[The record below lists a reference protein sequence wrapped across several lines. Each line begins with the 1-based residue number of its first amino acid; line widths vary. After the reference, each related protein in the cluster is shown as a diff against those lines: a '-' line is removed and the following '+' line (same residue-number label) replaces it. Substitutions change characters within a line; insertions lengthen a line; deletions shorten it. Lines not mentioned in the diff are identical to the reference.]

1 MTAATVS
8 TDSSTALDQARARL
22 SKATLGH
29 IINGRVESESRGG
42 QIDVVDPSTGDSI
55 AWIPSGSAADVDR
68 AVSAARAAF
77 KGWRSLTPGSRSNVM
92 LAVADAVDAH
102 TEELALLESLNTGKP
117 LAVSRGEIPVVA
129 ESIRFMAGA
138 GRALQA
144 PATDEYVS
152 GYVSMIRREPV
163 GVVGAITPWNY
174 PLMTASWKIAGAL
187 TVGNTMVLKPSELTP
202 LTTLRFMDI
211 VSDILPAG
219 VLNVVLG
226 TGIDVGA
233 ALSQHPGI
241 DLVSLTGSVVSGQHV
256 IKDSAK
262 TLKLTHLELG
272 GKAPVV
278 VFDDADLAKVV
289 AGVRYAGYWNSGQ
302 ECGAATRVLCSRS
315 VREELTERLSRDVST
330 LKVGAP
336 TEGEDIEIGPL
347 ISDIHL
353 GRVNEMVERAERD
366 GATLATG
373 GHRGDRNGFFFTPT
387 VVADV
392 ERGSEISTH
401 EIFGPVVTIEE
412 FTDEADAIELAN
424 SVPFGLAASVWTDN
438 VRRAFRVSSGL
449 DSGTVWVNSHL
460 VLPAEMPWGGF
471 GASGHGREMST
482 LGLDDFS
489 RTKHV
494 MIAVSDDV

>member
-1 MTAATVS
+1 MTATTANSAPS
-8 TDSSTALDQARARL
+8 TSLDDTRARV
-22 SKATLGH
+22 SADTLGH
-29 IINGRVESESRGG
+29 VIDGSVESDSSERL
-42 QIDVVDPSTGDSI
+42 DVLNPSTGEVI
-55 AWIPSGSAADVDR
+55 AQIPSGSATDVDR
-68 AVSAARAAF
+68 AVVAARAAF
-77 KGWRSLTPGSRSNVM
+77 TGWRAMTPGGRSKVM
-92 LAVADAVDAH
+92 LAVAEAVDAH

-117 LAVSRGEIPVVA
+117 LAVSREEMPVVA

-138 GRALQA
+138 ARALQA
-144 PATDEYVS
+144 PATDEYMS

-202 LTTLRFMDI
+202 LTTLRFMDL

-226 TGIDVGA
+226 TGPEVGA

-241 DLVSLTGSVVSGQHV
+241 DLISLTGSVASGQQV
-256 IKDSAK
+256 VSDSAK
-262 TLKLTHLELG
+262 TLKPTHLELG
-272 GKAPVV
+272 GKAPAV
-278 VFDDADLAKVV
+278 VFEDADLAKVV
-289 AGVRYAGYWNSGQ
+289 AGIRYAGYWNSGQ
-302 ECGAATRVLCSRS
+302 ECGAATRVLCARS
-315 VREELTERLSRDVST
+315 VREELTERLGSDVST

-336 TEGEDIEIGPL
+336 TDGEDIEMGPL
-347 ISDIHL
+347 ISEVHL
-353 GRVNEMVERAERD
+353 GRVSAMVERAESE
-366 GATLATG
+366 GATLTTG
-373 GHRGDRNGFFFTPT
+373 GHRAGRDGFFFAPT
-387 VVADV
+387 VIADV
-392 ERGSEISTH
+392 QRGSQITTH
-401 EIFGPVVTIEE
+401 EIFGPVVTVEE
-412 FTDEADAIELAN
+412 FTDEADGIELAN
-424 SVPFGLAASVWTDN
+424 SVPFGLAASVWTEN
-438 VRRAFRVSSGL
+438 VRRALRVSSAL

>member
-1 MTAATVS
+1 MTATTANGAP
-8 TDSSTALDQARARL
+8 SSALDDTRARV
-22 SKATLGH
+22 SADTLGH
-29 IINGRVESESRGG
+29 VIDGTVESDSSGRL
-42 QIDVVDPSTGDSI
+42 DVLNPSTGEVI
-55 AWIPSGSAADVDR
+55 AQIPSGSATDVDR
-68 AVSAARAAF
+68 AVAAARAAF
-77 KGWRSLTPGSRSNVM
+77 RGWRAMTPGGRSRVM
-92 LAVADAVDAH
+92 LAVAEAVDAH

-117 LAVSRGEIPVVA
+117 LAVSREEMPVVA

-138 GRALQA
+138 ARALQA
-144 PATDEYVS
+144 PATDEYMS

-202 LTTLRFMDI
+202 LTTLRFMDL

-226 TGIDVGA
+226 TGPEVGA

-241 DLVSLTGSVVSGQHV
+241 DLISLTGSVASGQKV
-256 IKDSAK
+256 VSDSAK
-262 TLKLTHLELG
+262 TLKPTHLELG
-272 GKAPVV
+272 GKAPAV
-278 VFDDADLAKVV
+278 VFEDADLAKVV
-289 AGVRYAGYWNSGQ
+289 AGIRYAGYWNSGQ
-302 ECGAATRVLCSRS
+302 ECGAATRVLCARS
-315 VREELTERLSRDVST
+315 VREELIERLGSDVST

-336 TEGEDIEIGPL
+336 TDGEDIEMGPL
-347 ISDIHL
+347 ISEVHL
-353 GRVNEMVERAERD
+353 GRVTEMVERAESE
-366 GATLATG
+366 GATLTTG
-373 GHRGDRNGFFFTPT
+373 GHRAGRDGFFFAPT
-387 VVADV
+387 VIADV
-392 ERGSEISTH
+392 QRGSQITTH
-401 EIFGPVVTIEE
+401 EIFGPVVTVEE
-412 FTDEADAIELAN
+412 FTDEADGIELAN
-424 SVPFGLAASVWTDN
+424 SVPFGLAASVWTEN
-438 VRRAFRVSSGL
+438 VRRALRVSSAL